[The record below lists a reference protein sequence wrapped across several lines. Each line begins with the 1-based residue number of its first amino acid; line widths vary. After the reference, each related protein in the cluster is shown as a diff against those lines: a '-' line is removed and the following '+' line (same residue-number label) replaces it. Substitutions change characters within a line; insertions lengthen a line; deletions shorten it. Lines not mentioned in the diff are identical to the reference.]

1 MHNENILSTMEKKF
15 FAILFCFS
23 MQGVTPRVHK
33 STFPFS
39 PSELLFS
46 NLFLM
51 LTAVASSPTWVLAN
65 DYTTHG
71 AQYTIAYLYSSADIR
86 ELNILKLPSLCFAHV
101 TVLRS
106 PSGATRVPSL
116 LTHMTLHK
124 PFHCA
129 AVSSI
134 CIQSCQHKQIP
145 FFIYFW

>member
-1 MHNENILSTMEKKF
+1 MFLQSFLF
-15 FAILFCFS
+15 FHAGGNTSSPQINL
-23 MQGVTPRVHK
+23 PI
-33 STFPFS
+33 S

-65 DYTTHG
+65 DYTTH
-71 AQYTIAYLYSSADIR
+71 TISYLYSSADIR
-86 ELNILKLPSLCFAHV
+86 KLKILNLPSLCFAHI

-116 LTHMTLHK
+116 LAHMTLHK

-134 CIQSCQHKQIP
+134 CILLYPILPTQTDSI
-145 FFIYFW
+145 FYIFLVT